1 MSAEA
6 CSNCKW
12 KTRFNQETMLTC
24 RHPEVEENHRKFCR
38 RLGVPSTFEHAR
50 QMHCHGA
57 LFEARKEFEVYENQL
72 TLLIETD
79 NKEEAVKT
87 MKEAHTKAP
96 EKYHE
101 LFQLLDGRYIGVRQY
116 APNDPVDK
124 W

>member
-6 CSNCKW
+6 CSNCRW
-12 KTRFNQETMLTC
+12 ETRVNQETGLTC
-24 RHPEVEENHRKFCR
+24 NHPEVEENHKKFCKQF
-38 RLGVPSTFEHAR
+38 PDTFQHAR
-50 QMHCHGA
+50 QIHCHGVF
-57 LFEARKEFEVYENQL
+57 FEKIKNFKVYENQL

-79 NKEEAVKT
+79 DKEEAVKA
-87 MKEAHTKAP
+87 MKEAHKGSP

-116 APNDPVDK
+116 KPNDPINK